1 MRQHNTPADYNGT
14 TGQRTMTLGS
24 PSPRALQLLADLLL
38 GNDAKVR
45 LSLSRFFAAAAVYAF
60 CCALAVLAVWWKLS
74 DPLVATVLCVI
85 NLVATLGFYLAL
97 RSGWSKRFRDPAM
110 TMPQMVFAI
119 VAISY
124 SYVASGPVRGAVTL
138 LMALVLVFGAFTV
151 SQRNCRRLGWLAV
164 GGLAIVMAVGSVRSP
179 EVFAPRIELIHFL
192 LSAVVLSVIA
202 AVAGQ
207 LSALRSVQQKQKY
220 ELRNALDKVR
230 LLASHDELTGLPNR
244 HHVMELL
251 AHEERRAPRQ
261 VAPLCISLLDLDHFK
276 NVNDTLGHLAGDEAL
291 RRFAAIMGAAL
302 RAGDVLA
309 RWGGEEFILLL
320 PATPLDEAARVLE
333 RLRERCND
341 RLSWGDRPELQISFS
356 AGLSAHVAGEPTQ
369 LAIARADAALYQAK
383 RSGRNRLEI
392 A

>member
-1 MRQHNTPADYNGT
+1 
-14 TGQRTMTLGS
+14 MTLGS

-74 DPLVATVLCVI
+74 DPLVAMVLCVI
-85 NLVATLGFYLAL
+85 NLVATLGFYVAM

-124 SYVASGPVRGAVTL
+124 SYAAAAPVRGAVTL

-164 GGLAIVMAVGSVRSP
+164 GGLAMVMAVGSLRSP
-179 EVFAPRIELIHFL
+179 DVFAPRIELIHFL
-192 LSAVVLSVIA
+192 LSAAVLSVIA
-202 AVAGQ
+202 AVAGE

-244 HHVMELL
+244 HQVMELL

-341 RLSWGDRPELQISFS
+341 RQSWGDRPELQVSFS